1 MLRSLFTGI
10 SGLSVHQTM
19 LDVTSNNIA
28 NVNTTGF
35 KSASTRF
42 EDTFSQLV
50 KSGATARL
58 NERGGMN
65 PAQVGLGVKLQSIT
79 NNFTG
84 GAAQNTGRN
93 LDTMINGDGFFVL
106 KKTNGTQVY
115 TRNGSFGLDAKGQV
129 VAADGSFVQGW
140 KADKKGKV
148 NASGGTSNLVLPL
161 TETMKAEPTRDVI
174 FGGNMPAD
182 KRLLDPSKEPTSDNA
197 FTKTQNL
204 RVFDDKGTPHDILM
218 EFTREDIDG
227 TGTGSKW
234 RVRFY
239 DQKVYN
245 ALPKELRQAAQIEIE
260 LPQKNKEG
268 VAIKDLDKIKKDML
282 SGKDDDKFDNVL
294 DGGKDNT
301 GKPTGNPVKNPK
313 DLLISF
319 DSQGQISKRDKEV
332 LANLKMKISNYGE
345 VVSVDDNGTKKYG
358 FKADKVAAEDVT
370 IDMSK
375 LTGYAG
381 VNNFAVDQV
390 DGNDA
395 GTLNGF
401 GVEADGTIRG
411 TFSNGMSRAMG
422 KIATAAFSNPLGLE
436 KAGASY
442 FVESGN
448 SGQPQIGE
456 PGSGSRGAMTGGA
469 IEMSNVDLA
478 AEFTNLILSQRGFQA
493 NTRVI
498 TTSDEILQELVSM
511 KR

>member
-50 KSGATARL
+50 KSGAAPRL

-115 TRNGSFGLDAKGQV
+115 TRNGSFGLDAQGQV

-140 KADKKGKV
+140 MADKKGKIS
-148 NASGGTSNLVLPL
+148 ASGQTQNLVLPL
-161 TETMKAEPTRDVI
+161 TQTFEANPTKKI
-174 FGGNMPAD
+174 TYGGNLPAD
-182 KRLLDPSKEPTSDNA
+182 KVWIDPSPNKRADEDNA
-197 FTKTQNL
+197 FMVTQTL
-204 RVFDDKGTPHDILM
+204 TVYDDKGDPHNVLLKFERSDSKAPGVKPKWKVMAYDAEAYKHLTKKAERDTEITAGDDQKGAAYKLKYNGKEATSFEI
-218 EFTREDIDG
+218 EFETDG
-227 TGTGSKW
+227 TLKEDTKKLLKN
-234 RVRFY
+234 VEF
-239 DQKVYN
+239 KVM
-245 ALPKELRQAAQIEIE
+245 QAKVTADKK
-260 LPQKNKEG
+260 LAVKDG
-268 VAIKDLDKIKKDML
+268 VAANPITMDL
-282 SGKDDDKFDNVL
+282 S
-294 DGGKDNT
+294 
-301 GKPTGNPVKNPK
+301 
-313 DLLISF
+313 
-319 DSQGQISKRDKEV
+319 
-332 LANLKMKISNYGE
+332 A
-345 VVSVDDNGTKKYG
+345 
-358 FKADKVAAEDVT
+358 
-370 IDMSK
+370 

-381 VNNFAVDQV
+381 VNSAQYETI
-390 DGNDA
+390 DGNSA
-395 GTLNGF
+395 GTLTGF

-411 TFSNGMSRAMG
+411 TFSNGDTRALA
-422 KIATAAFSNPLGLE
+422 KIATASFSNPLGLE

-456 PGSGSRGAMTGGA
+456 PGSGTRGAMTGGA

>member
-50 KSGATARL
+50 RSGAAPRL

-115 TRNGSFGLDAKGQV
+115 TRNGSFGLDAQGQV

-140 KADKKGKV
+140 KADTKGIV
-148 NASGGTSNLVLPL
+148 NASGQPGNINLPL
-161 TETMKAEPTRDVI
+161 TQSMKANPTTQVI

-182 KRLLDPSKEPTSDNA
+182 QLYNDPSMQNPNTAGNA
-197 FTKTQNL
+197 KQFAQVL
-204 RVFDDKGTPHDILM
+204 VVHDDKGNPHEILM
-218 EFTREDIDG
+218 KFTRTNIPAAG
-227 TGTGSKW
+227 GKGLGGAPGSTWK
-234 RVRFY
+234 VQFY
-239 DQKVYN
+239 DSKSYEQLKD
-245 ALPKELRQAAQIEIE
+245 A
-260 LPQKNKEG
+260 NKEK
-268 VAIKDLDKIKKDML
+268 ALIQINKKDSVEL
-282 SGKDDDKFDNVL
+282 
-294 DGGKDNT
+294 
-301 GKPTGNPVKNPK
+301 
-313 DLLISF
+313 SF
-319 DSQGQISKRDKEV
+319 DSQGQLSD
-332 LANLKMKISNYGE
+332 
-345 VVSVDDNGTKKYG
+345 
-358 FKADKVAAEDVT
+358 ADKKALEALPFEINEYKVNDDKTDVT
-370 IDMSK
+370 KTKVANDEAKLNLSN

-381 VNNFAVDQV
+381 LKNFAVDQV
-390 DGNDA
+390 DGNPA
-395 GTLNGF
+395 GTLTGF

-411 TFSNGMSRAMG
+411 TFSNGSSRALA
-422 KIATAAFSNPLGLE
+422 KIATASFSNPLGLE

-456 PGSGSRGAMTGGA
+456 PGSGSRGTMTGGA